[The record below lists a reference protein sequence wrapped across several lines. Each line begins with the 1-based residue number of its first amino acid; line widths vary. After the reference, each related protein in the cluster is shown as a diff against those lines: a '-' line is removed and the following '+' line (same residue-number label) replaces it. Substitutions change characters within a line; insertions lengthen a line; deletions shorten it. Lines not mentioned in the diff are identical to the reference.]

1 MSRDLLRA
9 WEVTLRRRG
18 GHTAVTQALDRRS
31 CTFRELDD
39 RAAAWLAAHSPSAG
53 FSGGAAVFSA
63 PNGIEWFVIFIGLLR
78 AGATLVPLDAAEP
91 PDAQRRVAEALRAGF
106 LWDGTRLVPLAR
118 PRRRRQP
125 VCLIKL
131 TSGTKGNPRPLAF
144 SGAQLLADAGQ
155 VTATMGIRPN
165 DLNYALIPLGHSY
178 GLGSLVIPLMAK
190 GVPIVCG
197 EAPLPHAIA
206 EDFKRWS
213 PSVFP
218 CVPAVW
224 RALAAAEVDPG
235 SLRSLRLAISAGAPL
250 PPEVAR
256 GFAARFG
263 IPLHNFY
270 GSSETGGISFDRSGG
285 ATLAGGVG
293 RALRGVRI
301 ARLRGERIRVC
312 SAAVFTRANPSIRGG
327 CGCWIPP
334 DRVTVGTRGELRLAG
349 RRGSMV
355 KIAGRRVSLSEI
367 ELCLRRLEGVRE
379 AWVQVGPGPN
389 ALLGAALAA
398 DRPAAELRAALAPAM
413 AAWKIPK
420 RWVVLPALPLTARG
434 KVDTRGLYARLFG

>member
-53 FSGGAAVFSA
+53 FSGRAAVFSA
-63 PNGIEWFVIFIGLLR
+63 QNGIEWFVIFIGLLR

-91 PDAQRRVAEALRAGF
+91 PDAQRRVADALRAGF

-118 PRRRRQP
+118 PRRHRLP

-144 SGAQLLADAGQ
+144 TGAQLLADAGQ

-190 GVPIVCG
+190 GVAIVCG

-224 RALAAAEVDPG
+224 RALAAADVDPG

-250 PPEVAR
+250 PTEVAR

-270 GSSETGGISFDRSGG
+270 GSTKRAGSRST
-285 ATLAGGVG
+285 A
-293 RALRGVRI
+293 
-301 ARLRGERIRVC
+301 
-312 SAAVFTRANPSIRGG
+312 
-327 CGCWIPP
+327 
-334 DRVTVGTRGELRLAG
+334 
-349 RRGSMV
+349 
-355 KIAGRRVSLSEI
+355 
-367 ELCLRRLEGVRE
+367 
-379 AWVQVGPGPN
+379 
-389 ALLGAALAA
+389 
-398 DRPAAELRAALAPAM
+398 PAARRSRAAWDAPC
-413 AAWKIPK
+413 AA
-420 RWVVLPALPLTARG
+420 
-434 KVDTRGLYARLFG
+434 